1 MDFNE
6 EREQLLKEIYL
17 IDEDNKICDF
27 LRRRF
32 FNLVEK
38 VILYLL
44 QGDDTF
50 FGQFML
56 RVKREIRMDIK
67 VPIATI
73 PKRDGFNMYFNPIF
87 FLNCTIKEMAA
98 LLKHEIYHIM
108 NLHFEREK
116 QLKNRFSKEAVS
128 LALDIS
134 INQYIKD
141 MPGYCRKLEAVN
153 MEHNLNMA
161 ENRSIE
167 EYAQEIYKSIKS
179 RMKNDIITENND
191 KKYIIDMNKAHEIW
205 DEINIDEE
213 SISSLTKKIA
223 ISSYNKNAPKGLQ
236 KIILAYDEKS
246 EISWETVLRNSIPQ
260 VKCGYKKTMMR
271 RSRRQPERF
280 DLRGTL
286 PRNQADI
293 VIAVDI
299 SASMKDDEM
308 HKILIEILSIT
319 RVSKNKITVIE
330 CDNEI
335 RKVYKLKTEQDIQKR
350 SSNNGSTAFS
360 PVFQYIRDHNM
371 KNCILVYFT
380 DGVGEKELTLK
391 PFNKKTLWV
400 ICGDDELSL
409 EKPYGEIK
417 RISREKYEKVEGNIG
432 LKMVNEVIHDWAR

>member
-1 MDFNE
+1 
-6 EREQLLKEIYL
+6 
-17 IDEDNKICDF
+17 
-27 LRRRF
+27 
-32 FNLVEK
+32 
-38 VILYLL
+38 
-44 QGDDTF
+44 
-50 FGQFML
+50 
-56 RVKREIRMDIK
+56 
-67 VPIATI
+67 
-73 PKRDGFNMYFNPIF
+73 
-87 FLNCTIKEMAA
+87 
-98 LLKHEIYHIM
+98 M

-286 PRNQADI
+286 PSN
-293 VIAVDI
+293 
-299 SASMKDDEM
+299 
-308 HKILIEILSIT
+308 
-319 RVSKNKITVIE
+319 
-330 CDNEI
+330 CCG
-335 RKVYKLKTEQDIQKR
+335 YKCQ
-350 SSNNGSTAFS
+350 
-360 PVFQYIRDHNM
+360 H
-371 KNCILVYFT
+371 
-380 DGVGEKELTLK
+380 
-391 PFNKKTLWV
+391 
-400 ICGDDELSL
+400 
-409 EKPYGEIK
+409 
-417 RISREKYEKVEGNIG
+417 EG
-432 LKMVNEVIHDWAR
+432 